1 MRYGIVL
8 TIAAGNTRKH
18 ICQAFITDVPEDGK
32 PADIADALA
41 NSPHAPEFS
50 EYGVFLAN
58 RRILAESKMPKDT
71 IAANA
76 REIPWK
82 ALAGKESVQINIR
95 TSSGRRAR
103 WEMAAAAAGYSG
115 RNALGDWIR
124 DTLDAAESA
133 NPGYTA

>member
-8 TIAAGNTRKH
+8 TIASGNTRKH
-18 ICQAFITDVPEDGK
+18 ICQAFITDVPDGEK
-32 PADIADALA
+32 PTEIAVALE

-58 RRILAESKMPKDT
+58 RRVLAESKLPKDT
-71 IAANA
+71 VTGNA
-76 REIPWK
+76 KEIPWK

-95 TSSGRRAR
+95 TTSGRRAR
-103 WEMAAAAAGYSG
+103 WEMAASAAGYAG

-124 DTLDAAESA
+124 DTLDRAELS
-133 NPGYTA
+133 NLD